1 MLSILIPTYNYNVYP
16 LVLKLWEQCRKQ
28 QIEFEILSQDD
39 GSQSLH
45 NIDNNEIPTLENCN
59 FFIKEENIGRGKN
72 INSLYKKSKYDWL
85 LILDCD
91 VMPVSDNFIEDYLKT
106 IEISE
111 VKVCYGGINYKSDR
125 PNESHILR
133 WVYGYKRESLSVENR
148 QKKPYQS
155 SLTSNL
161 LVSRAVFKENRFSAI
176 ITNYGYEDLVFFY
189 DLKLKTIPI
198 FHIENPAMH
207 INLDNSKVFL
217 NKTKTGIENLDYLT
231 NFEMVKGENRLL
243 KQFATVEKY
252 GLTKTISQLFS
263 YFKKD
268 MEINL
273 LSANPSMTVFDLYRL
288 GYFSKLKQQ

>member
-1 MLSILIPTYNYNVYP
+1 MLSILIPTYNYNVFP

-28 QIEFEILSQDD
+28 QIEFEILCQDD
-39 GSQSLH
+39 GSQSIY
-45 NIDNNEIPTLENCN
+45 NIDNNEIATLENCQ
-59 FFIKEENIGRGKN
+59 FFISEENIGRGKN
-72 INSLYKKSKYDWL
+72 INSLYKKSQYEWL

-91 VMPVSDNFIEDYLKT
+91 VMPILDNFIENYLNA
-106 IEISE
+106 IQDPQ
-111 VKVCYGGINYKSDR
+111 VKVCYGGISYKKER
-125 PNESHILR
+125 PDQSHILR
-133 WVYGYKRESLSVENR
+133 WIYGYKRESLSAENR

-161 LVSRAVFKENRFSAI
+161 LISRAVFKENRFSAI
-176 ITNYGYEDLVFFY
+176 ITKYGYEDLVFFH
-189 DLKLKTIPI
+189 DLKLKNIPI
-198 FHIENPAMH
+198 FHIENAAMH

-217 NKTKTGIENLDYLT
+217 KKTRIGIENLDYLT

-252 GLTKTISQLFS
+252 GFTKIISRLFS
-263 YFKKD
+263 YFKQD

-273 LSANPSMTVFDLYRL
+273 LSANPSMTVFDIYRL

>member
-111 VKVCYGGINYKSDR
+111 VKVCYGGINYKSVR